1 MKTTRLPLGLFLA
14 AAACA
19 ADAPPSAVEGVKG
32 VRQEGAA
39 KVKNVDPRT
48 ARPVS
53 PARAEGVEQ
62 AATAVKPAINSG
74 TVAAPTPP
82 PPPQGV
88 GQEATAV
95 KPATGPGTAAT
106 PPPPPPPTG
115 VDQGATAVKPG
126 SGPGTVAAPT
136 PPPPSR
142 AKVRLRPWRRPR
154 PRASVRSKA

>member
-14 AAACA
+14 AVACA

-62 AATAVKPAINSG
+62 AATSSPSPITPAR
-74 TVAAPTPP
+74 TTCQPLPT
-82 PPPQGV
+82 
-88 GQEATAV
+88 
-95 KPATGPGTAAT
+95 
-106 PPPPPPPTG
+106 
-115 VDQGATAVKPG
+115 
-126 SGPGTVAAPT
+126 
-136 PPPPSR
+136 
-142 AKVRLRPWRRPR
+142 RLLI
-154 PRASVRSKA
+154 AM